1 MLQFVLHVK
10 CVPHAVKS
18 CDLDGA
24 YDLPGVKKDE
34 LAERLCSRGVVEL
47 DIKQTVLC
55 RLDMGMILGI

>member
-1 MLQFVLHVK
+1 M
-10 CVPHAVKS
+10 VKS

-47 DIKQTVLC
+47 DIKQTVPC